1 MLKEVETHTAV
12 GPDRCFILY
21 QLAKHAISR
30 IGDIAEIGVYRGGT
44 ARLLAKTTNKPVHI
58 FDTFG
63 GMPVTDKEKDLHC
76 AGDFS
81 DTSFQFVKK
90 YLEDCTN
97 LKIYPGFFPDTAGP
111 ITNLQFCFVH
121 IDVDIFKSVHDCC
134 EFFYSRTVSGGI
146 MVFDDYG
153 FLSCPA
159 QNLRLINFS
168 QISRNTHVTF
178 RLVSA
183 L

>member
-97 LKIYPGFFPDTAGP
+97 LKIYPGFFPIRPDLLQTCNFALFTLTLIFSNLYMTA
-111 ITNLQFCFVH
+111 V
-121 IDVDIFKSVHDCC
+121 S
-134 EFFYSRTVSGGI
+134 FFIQELYR
-146 MVFDDYG
+146 
-153 FLSCPA
+153 A
-159 QNLRLINFS
+159 
-168 QISRNTHVTF
+168 
-178 RLVSA
+178 A
-183 L
+183 